1 MLNFKLKI
9 FSHRHRTI
17 SILYAS
23 TDCFSSI
30 NINKSSHLHF
40 IALAELPQH
49 QRVHQFIS
57 PQTNIT
63 IEQHVFPFL
72 ISLAHATCSTRTFE
86 LFRFQ
91 MARLKPFTYS
101 RHAIFQPSNSHN
113 VTINIIMSIT

>member
-23 TDCFSSI
+23 TDCFSAI

-49 QRVHQFIS
+49 QRVRQFIS

-101 RHAIFQPSNSHN
+101 RHAIFQHSNSHV
-113 VTINIIMSIT
+113 VTINIIMSVT